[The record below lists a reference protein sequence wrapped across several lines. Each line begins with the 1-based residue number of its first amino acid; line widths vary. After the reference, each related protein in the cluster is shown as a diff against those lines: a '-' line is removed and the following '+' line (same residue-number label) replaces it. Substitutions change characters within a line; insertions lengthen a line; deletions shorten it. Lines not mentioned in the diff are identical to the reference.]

1 MRNESAILK
10 EKLVLLNGAGNGGST
25 EEMSAGGKIEML
37 RDIALSLLDEI
48 DTLRSNSVPDIE
60 RGIDLF
66 DEVRRFE
73 TELIRRALKLAHG
86 SQTRAA
92 RLLGVNPTTLNYKI
106 KRYKIAPFD
115 SRGYL
120 IGIDSISP
128 VEEEGFDAGVSAR
141 A

>member
-1 MRNESAILK
+1 MRTEAAILR
-10 EKLVLLNGAGNGGST
+10 EKLVLLARLSEGDPS
-25 EEMSAGGKIEML
+25 SSDRIDML
-37 RDIALSLLDEI
+37 RDIVLSLLEEI
-48 DTLRSNSVPDIE
+48 DSLRPAPVPDVE

-73 TELIRRALKLAHG
+73 SELIRRALKLSHG

-92 RLLGVNPTTLNYKI
+92 RLLRLNPTTLNYKI

-115 SRGYL
+115 THGF
-120 IGIDSISP
+120 P
-128 VEEEGFDAGVSAR
+128 VAVESLAQVEDQSFETKLRVR

>member
-1 MRNESAILK
+1 MRPEAAILR
-10 EKLVLLNGAGNGGST
+10 EKLVLLTRVSEAARTGDAASGD
-25 EEMSAGGKIEML
+25 KIDLL
-37 RDIALSLLDEI
+37 RDIALSLLEEI
-48 DTLRSNSVPDIE
+48 DSLRTTAVPDVE

-73 TELIRRALKLAHG
+73 TELIRRALRLSHG

-106 KRYKIAPFD
+106 KRYNIAPFET
-115 SRGYL
+115 RGFPVAVESL
-120 IGIDSISP
+120 TP
-128 VEEEGFDAGVSAR
+128 VEDQPFDASVTAR